1 MSKNAMSF
9 KSGKNAQTIKV
20 VCSGASFQSDKNIA
34 QTTFNRDI
42 LEIFQ
47 YKKQLEKAP
56 NIRKMARF

>member
-1 MSKNAMSF
+1 MSKNARSF
-9 KSGKNAQTIKV
+9 KSGKNTQAIKIF
-20 VCSGASFQSDKNIA
+20 CSGARFQSAKNIA

-42 LEIFQ
+42 LAIFQ